1 MGDFNTE
8 PTESAMG
15 EFMNIYNL
23 ENVIKRPT
31 CYKNPDKRSYI
42 DLMITNKIR
51 SFHSS
56 HIIETGIS
64 DFHKMTVSVMKIYV
78 KKQKSNI
85 IYYRDYKN
93 FSNDQFRTD
102 FLNELTKDHI
112 PVSRLDVFTGTALQI
127 LDKHAPMKQ
136 KSIRAN
142 ESPFMTKNLK
152 KEMMNR
158 SRLINKYLRNSSE
171 ENKLAYNKQRNI
183 CTSLLRKEKKSYFEN
198 LDTSHITDNKM
209 FWKTVKPMFS
219 KKCTMKEK
227 ITLVKNDEII
237 SDCQPVAELFNKFFA
252 NIVKELNLVIDNEF
266 LVNADHIGDPVQNAI
281 KKYKNHPSVK
291 AISVKYDKNTFSF
304 RYVSLDEIKK
314 EIKNLNTMKA
324 CQDTDIPT
332 KIVQE
337 NSDVLAEFIFQN
349 LNYGI
354 EFSVF
359 PADIKNA
366 NITPVHQKDSRN
378 IESNYRPVSILSN
391 ISKIY
396 EMCLCNQISD
406 FFEEK
411 FSNYQCGFRKR
422 FSAQHCRL
430 VMIKKWRKSI
440 ENGGSFGALLTNL
453 SKAFDC
459 LPRDLL
465 VAKLYA
471 YRFDLKSVT
480 LVHSYLTGRKQR
492 VKIDH
497 IYSSWEKI
505 YFGDLQG
512 SVLGPLLFNIFVC
525 DLFDFMDDNVNI
537 GSYADNTTP

>member
-1 MGDFNTE
+1 MQGYSTPFRLDRNSHGGGILLYVREDIPAKLINNINFDNDIEAMFIEINLRKKKWLLSVSYNPHKALIGKHLQAVGKNLDLCSGRYENVIIMGDFNTE

-23 ENVIKRPT
+23 KNLIKGPT
-31 CYKNPDKRSYI
+31 CYKNPDKPSCI
-42 DLMITNKIR
+42 DLILTNKSR

-64 DFHKMTVSVMKIYV
+64 DFHKMTVSVMKIYF

-93 FSNDQFRTD
+93 FSNDQFRAD
-102 FLNELTKDHI
+102 FLNELTKGHI
-112 PVSRLDVFTGTALQI
+112 PISRLDVFTGTALQI
-127 LDKHAPMKQ
+127 LGKHAPMKQ

-158 SRLINKYLRNSSE
+158 SRLRNKYLRNSSE

-209 FWKTVKPMFS
+209 FWKTIKPMFS

-266 LVNADHIGDPVQNAI
+266 LVNVDHIGDPVQKAI
-281 KKYKNHPSVK
+281 EKYKNHPSVK
-291 AISVKYDKNTFSF
+291 AISEKYDKNTFSF

-314 EIKNLNTMKA
+314 EIKNLNTKKA

-337 NSDVLAEFIFQN
+337 NSDIFAEFIFQN

-359 PADIKNA
+359 PANIKNA
-366 NITPVHQKDSRN
+366 NITPVHKKDSRN

-396 EMCLCNQISD
+396 ERCLYNQISD

-411 FSNYQCGFRKR
+411 FSNYQCGFRKG
-422 FSAQHCRL
+422 FSAQHCLL
-430 VMIKKWRKSI
+430 VMIEKWRKSI
-440 ENGGSFGALLTNL
+440 DKGGGGGGEFWG
-453 SKAFDC
+453 
-459 LPRDLL
+459 
-465 VAKLYA
+465 
-471 YRFDLKSVT
+471 
-480 LVHSYLTGRKQR
+480 
-492 VKIDH
+492 
-497 IYSSWEKI
+497 
-505 YFGDLQG
+505 
-512 SVLGPLLFNIFVC
+512 
-525 DLFDFMDDNVNI
+525 
-537 GSYADNTTP
+537 TPD